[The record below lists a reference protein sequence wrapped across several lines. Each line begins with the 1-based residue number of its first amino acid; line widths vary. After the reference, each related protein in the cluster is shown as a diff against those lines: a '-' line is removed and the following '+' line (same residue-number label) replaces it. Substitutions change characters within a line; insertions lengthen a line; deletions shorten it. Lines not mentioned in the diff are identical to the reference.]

1 MPWVEKRLATG
12 GKPRY
17 VALYRDPTGAKRSAG
32 TFPSKVLATR
42 AAYDAARTIK
52 HSTWIDPKD
61 GKVTFTDY
69 VEQAWWP
76 SRHLEVS
83 TAAAYRSNL
92 DHHLIPY
99 FGTYPLEAILPSTV
113 QAWVTN
119 AVEGEL
125 SPRSVRKYHTL
136 LHGIFARAIR
146 DRILLANP
154 AAHTELPKVITR
166 RLRIL
171 TPDEFDTLL
180 THVPAGHRAM
190 VLLAAETGLRWG
202 ELVALRPHHLNTPS
216 ATLTVQDVYVEVSKK
231 DSPTGN
237 RMILR
242 HYPKDNEPRTLRVTT
257 QLAASLAARIKT
269 LGIGPDRLLFA
280 NQAGQPIS
288 RSTFRARTW
297 LPAVKATGLDFH
309 LRWHDL
315 RHTNASWL
323 LAGGADL
330 KTVMD
335 RLGHSQLTTT
345 QQYLH
350 TLPNTDDTALAALAR
365 VRGR

>member
-1 MPWVEKRLATG
+1 M
-12 GKPRY
+12 
-17 VALYRDPTGAKRSAG
+17 
-32 TFPSKVLATR
+32 
-42 AAYDAARTIK
+42 
-52 HSTWIDPKD
+52 
-61 GKVTFTDY
+61 
-69 VEQAWWP
+69 
-76 SRHLEVS
+76 
-83 TAAAYRSNL
+83 
-92 DHHLIPY
+92 
-99 FGTYPLEAILPSTV
+99 
-113 QAWVTN
+113 QAWVGH
-119 AVEGEL
+119 ALEGGL

-136 LHGIFARAIR
+136 LHGIFARAVG
-146 DRILLANP
+146 DRIILSNP
-154 AAHTELPKVITR
+154 AAHTELPKVINR
-166 RLRIL
+166 RLRII
-171 TPDEFDTLL
+171 TPAEFDELL
-180 THVPAGHRAM
+180 GNVPAEHRVM

-202 ELVALRPHHLNTPS
+202 ELVALRPHHLNTRT

-231 DSPTGN
+231 NSPTGN

-242 HYPKDNEPRTLRVTT
+242 HYPKDNEPRTLRITP
-257 QLAASLAARIKT
+257 QLAAALQARIKT
-269 LGIGPDRLLFA
+269 LSIGADQLLFA

-288 RSTFRARTW
+288 RSTFRARIW

-335 RLGHSQLTTT
+335 RLGHTQLSTT

-365 VRGR
+365 VRAR